1 MDPYD
6 TAAVQRV
13 WQRVRRSAAE
23 SPAGSDAAVL
33 AELIQHEL
41 AARQGYERML
51 RHAGRHGPL
60 LRQMAM
66 QEREHARQLR
76 GLFFLLFGAR
86 PRVEAPPV
94 QGAMPFAQ
102 SLRMAHGEELE
113 SAARYRQAA
122 ERWPEHRD
130 FFLDL
135 SRQEQQHAANLRRIA
150 AQIP

>member
-6 TAAVQRV
+6 TVAVQRV
-13 WQRVRRSAAE
+13 WQRVNRSTAE
-23 SPAGSDAAVL
+23 QQGSADAAVL
-33 AELIQHEL
+33 AELIRHEM

-51 RHAGRHGPL
+51 RSAGRHGPL

-76 GLFFLLFGAR
+76 GLFFLLYGTQ
-86 PRVEAPPV
+86 PRVEAPPA
-94 QGAMPFAQ
+94 QPAAPFAQ
-102 SLRMAHGEELE
+102 SLRRAHGEELN

-122 ERWPEHRD
+122 ERWPEHSD

-150 AQIP
+150 AQLP